1 MKEVQTAGEYTI
13 YQKKSGRYA
22 VKGADKKYVNGDDKA
37 KILLD
42 AGLVEITL
50 PKPVEEP
57 AEEPVEE
64 PVEAAAEDATEEVTE
79 EAPAE
84 DSAEDA
90 GDDAKE

>member
-50 PKPVEEP
+50 PMP
-57 AEEPVEE
+57 AEE
-64 PVEAAAEDATEEVTE
+64 PVEAAAEEATE

-84 DSAEDA
+84 DSAEA
-90 GDDAKE
+90 AADDATNE

>member
-50 PKPVEEP
+50 PKP
-57 AEEPVEE
+57 AEE
-64 PVEAAAEDATEEVTE
+64 PVEAAAEEATE

-84 DSAEDA
+84 DSTEAA
-90 GDDAKE
+90 ADDATNEAKE

>member
-42 AGLVEITL
+42 AGLVEL
-50 PKPVEEP
+50 SQPAPEPEPEETAP
-57 AEEPVEE
+57 AASEAAQDAGEETTQ
-64 PVEAAAEDATEEVTE
+64 EASEQAAEDQE
-79 EAPAE
+79 
-84 DSAEDA
+84 
-90 GDDAKE
+90 

>member
-57 AEEPVEE
+57 AEET
-64 PVEAAAEDATEEVTE
+64 VEAAAEDATEKVTE

>member
-50 PKPVEEP
+50 PKPVE
-57 AEEPVEE
+57 
-64 PVEAAAEDATEEVTE
+64 AAAEDATEEVTE

>member
-57 AEEPVEE
+57 AEEPVE
-64 PVEAAAEDATEEVTE
+64 AAAEDATEEVTE

>member
-57 AEEPVEE
+57 AEEPVE
-64 PVEAAAEDATEEVTE
+64 AAAEETTEEAAEEVTE
-79 EAPAE
+79 EAAE

-90 GDDAKE
+90 GEDAKE

>member
-57 AEEPVEE
+57 
-64 PVEAAAEDATEEVTE
+64 VEAAAEEAT
-79 EAPAE
+79 E

-90 GDDAKE
+90 GEDAKE

>member
-42 AGLVEITL
+42 AGLVEL
-50 PKPVEEP
+50 SQPAPQPEPEETT
-57 AEEPVEE
+57 AE
-64 PVEAAAEDATEEVTE
+64 ASDEV
-79 EAPAE
+79 
-84 DSAEDA
+84 AEDA
-90 GDDAKE
+90 GEQAAEETKE